1 MADWGGEWRW
11 GCTTRPKPRSVQNDR
26 PLSAACRKIGRM
38 TKEEPTTPKSP
49 GEVGATAPDSGDP
62 AMHPIASPYATGG
75 GGTALEH
82 RYGAVLL
89 SHLLAEGSA
98 PMLGDDVALRE
109 IHFQGAS
116 AGSPVDDFV
125 LTGDPPDGSRRRLS
139 LAVRRAPSFVASDEP
154 TVKLLADFL
163 MVVTADWD
171 EVSWGRWRLGLI
183 VADRARSVD
192 DVEALCQIAR
202 AVGDATAFGEEVG
215 TPGRT
220 TAAVRD
226 RLPHVT
232 ATIAKASESLGLT
245 GITTDELT
253 WRVLSNLQIAWIH
266 LEGTDESTRTDAVA
280 RLRDVTLDRALDTAD
295 GLFGRLVELAQ
306 RYGPTASRVTL
317 ALLRRDLA
325 GFPLARL
332 ASSRPQWEILERY
345 GERAQDRT
353 GFSLQHATTSLE
365 LPRSDLL
372 GQLSATIG
380 GGRANA
386 ALVVQGEPDVGK
398 SSLAFREAHR
408 LREEGAEVVILSLRD
423 LPTRIAE
430 FEAHLGSDLD
440 GVFASAATD
449 VGRLLVV
456 DGAEAV
462 LEGYDLALQ
471 DLATSA
477 LRQGFA
483 VVAVSRSDG
492 GNAVID
498 ALRNA
503 CGTAGVS
510 EPRTFEVPPLMEAEM
525 EEVGRAFPPVS
536 HLLTDPRTVRLLA
549 RPGLLSQLLRTG
561 SSDTVH
567 GPLSEADVFNATW
580 MTVVRQGEMAVV
592 GQATPDTRERALLAL
607 ARRALGVSGTAT
619 EPDPAALPSLRSD
632 GLLLPVRDAWA
643 GPPEFA
649 SDLVRDFSL
658 ARLLVLEGWAPL
670 DAAAAPRW
678 AIRAARLA
686 CQGRL
691 LRAGP
696 ERDRERQLL
705 TAEFAELSN
714 RHGTRWAEIP
724 AEALLTLGDARGA
737 LEEAWPAL
745 TGASREELTTLLRLA
760 GQRYTEAEIGDTVVL
775 APLVELAFCGEVDL
789 GQHDRHSRHGT
800 GELIRPLVL
809 AWLNGLTKAEAGPTV
824 LRQRVRDVI
833 VDHDPERYD
842 EFAVTALASLGP
854 DLDERVE
861 AFLLAMASDSAGH
874 LDAVVEEIGPILAMS
889 STRPE
894 LLIRLAEAYYIEAPP
909 RRQRGSPFDDWY
921 HFREGIRGHG
931 RGRGIGA
938 PLAAWYY
945 GPFFRLLNVL
955 PVEAMGL
962 INRMLD
968 RAAEVD
974 VSDRDRPFEPA
985 DANSLP
991 GIDLGFG
998 GIPTRRC
1005 VGSSRSWMW
1014 YRGSSTGPYPCVSA
1028 LLAVER
1034 FADHLI
1040 NNLQIPIRNA
1050 VEFLLRD
1057 CHNLAM
1063 PGLVAGLLI
1072 RHRAFELLDDW
1083 LVRPELWHLEF
1094 NRLASEGVLHV
1105 QGRDDETVVGRELRR
1120 YTFREAAAEMTV
1132 TAVARNDRDRLDAL
1146 GRIAESLVE
1155 NAREQ
1160 IGDSD
1165 GADAS
1170 LAMVEGWAAAL
1181 RPESYDAKATDDGN
1195 VLIEFATPA
1204 SVASRLQPGQ
1214 AEIERSG
1221 DAIRLLNTYARDE
1234 ARMGATE
1241 RIREDLAT
1249 GRRLAE
1255 TAEPGGSF
1263 LEGLDPVAAVAAT
1276 AIVASARGSAEVSA
1290 SDQEWATQILV
1301 DAALAPRVD
1310 QFSIAESFF
1319 GQGADRSAAAGLPSA
1334 GLSEA
1339 VATGGVER
1347 YRAALEA
1354 SGQSLFDEVR
1364 AALVV
1369 GSRPVWGTPCRS
1381 LGEACLHQILWHA
1394 IEGGLADVRLGDWN
1408 EEGRREPEP
1417 LAGPYDEALPTVDT
1431 DRIYLNRLTHPLIA
1445 AWDAS
1450 QSDACVAAEAGR
1462 LFPVLVETH
1471 RRVTDLWATKG
1482 YGHFGDRDR
1491 RRVAAVLVRAAA
1503 AGVPSH
1509 LEAHLS
1515 AFASNGAA
1523 LQELLSDMSWVF
1535 TYDAELRKMLPEVW
1549 PRVMDEVLSAWE
1561 SGRMPAGRDRWRDYS
1576 IGHLLPTPTIDAGDT
1591 TIDATLEAARTSWI
1605 APRDLDDRVERWLPF
1620 AEREPMA
1627 VDAVVELAKCG
1638 GVAWQTSRGLELVE
1652 RTIAG
1657 GYDEIASRTWHLT
1670 DWLKEIRHMGLETG
1684 AMARWRRVVDGLA
1697 GAGDPRAA
1705 RLQAAEE

>member
-1 MADWGGEWRW
+1 M
-11 GCTTRPKPRSVQNDR
+11 
-26 PLSAACRKIGRM
+26 
-38 TKEEPTTPKSP
+38 
-49 GEVGATAPDSGDP
+49 
-62 AMHPIASPYATGG
+62 
-75 GGTALEH
+75 EH

-89 SHLLAEGSA
+89 SHLLAEGPV
-98 PMLGDDVALRE
+98 PMLGDDVAVDE
-109 IHFQGAS
+109 VHFQAAS

-125 LTGDPPDGSRRRLS
+125 LTGVPPDGSRRRLS

-163 MVVTADWD
+163 KVVIADWD
-171 EVSWGRWRLGLI
+171 EVSSGRWRLGLV
-183 VADRARSVD
+183 VADRARSIE
-192 DVEALCQIAR
+192 DVEALCEIAR
-202 AVGDATAFGEEVG
+202 TVGDATAFGGEVG
-215 TPGRT
+215 TPRRT
-220 TAAVRD
+220 TASVRG
-226 RLPHVT
+226 RLSHVT

-245 GITTDELT
+245 GIAADELT
-253 WRVLSNLQIAWIH
+253 WQVLSHLWIARIH
-266 LEGTDESTRTDAVA
+266 LEGIDESTRTDAVA

-332 ASSRPQWEILERY
+332 LSSRPQWEILERY
-345 GERAQDRT
+345 GERAHDRT
-353 GFSLQHATTSLE
+353 GFSLQYATTSLE
-365 LPRSDLL
+365 LLRSDLL
-372 GQLSATIG
+372 GQLSAAIG

-386 ALVVQGEPDVGK
+386 TLVVQGEPDVGK
-398 SSLAFREAHR
+398 SSLVLREAHR
-408 LREEGAEVVILSLRD
+408 LREEGAEVVLLSLRD

-430 FEAHLGSDLD
+430 FEAHLGGDLD
-440 GVFASAATD
+440 AVFASAATD
-449 VGRLLVV
+449 VGHLLVV

-477 LRQGFA
+477 LRQGFSL
-483 VVAVSRSDG
+483 VAVSRADG
-492 GNAVID
+492 ANAVID
-498 ALRNA
+498 SLRSA
-503 CGTAGVS
+503 CGTAGIS
-510 EPRTFEVPPLMEAEM
+510 EPQTFEVPPLMGAEM
-525 EEVGRAFPPVS
+525 EEVGRAFPSVS
-536 HLLTDPRTVRLLA
+536 HLLPDPRTVRLLA
-549 RPGLLSQLLRTG
+549 RPGLMNQLLRTG

-580 MTVVRQGEMAVV
+580 MKVVRRGEMAVV
-592 GQATPDTRERALLAL
+592 GQATPDSRERALLAL
-607 ARRALGVSGTAT
+607 ARRSLGFSGPAT
-619 EPDPAALPSLRSD
+619 EPDPAALPTLRSD

-658 ARLLVLEGWAPL
+658 ARLLLLEGWAPL
-670 DAAAAPRW
+670 DATAAPRW

-705 TAEFAELSN
+705 TAEFSELSN

-724 AEALLTLGDARGA
+724 AEALLTLGDAKGA
-737 LEEAWPAL
+737 LEEAWSAL
-745 TGASREELTTLLRLA
+745 TGGSHDELTTLLRLA
-760 GQRYTEAEIGDTVVL
+760 GQRYAEAEIGDTVVL

-789 GQHDRHSRHGT
+789 GQHDRYSRNGT

-809 AWLNGLTKAEAGPTV
+809 AWLNGLTKAEAGPSA

-833 VDHDPERYD
+833 LEHNPEQYD

-861 AFLLAMASDSAGH
+861 AFLLAMASDGAGH
-874 LDAVVEEIGPILAMS
+874 LDAVVEKIGPILAMS
-889 STRPE
+889 ATRSE
-894 LLIRLAEAYYIEAPP
+894 LLIQLAEAYYIEAPP
-909 RRQRGSPFDDWY
+909 RRQRGGPFDDWY
-921 HFREGIRGHG
+921 HFTDGIRGHG

-955 PVEAMGL
+955 PVEAVGL

-974 VSDRDRPFEPA
+974 VSDRDRPFELA
-985 DANSLP
+985 DADSLP

-1005 VGSSRSWMW
+1005 VGSSRTWTW

-1040 NNLQIPIRNA
+1040 NNLQIPIPNA
-1050 VEFLLRD
+1050 VQFLLRD

-1146 GRIAESLVE
+1146 GRIAETLVA
-1155 NAREQ
+1155 NAREL

-1165 GADAS
+1165 DADAS

-1181 RPESYDAKATDDGN
+1181 RPERYDAKATEDGHL
-1195 VLIEFATPA
+1195 LIEFATPE
-1204 SVASRLQPGQ
+1204 SVASRLQPDQ
-1214 AEIERSG
+1214 VEIERSG

-1234 ARMGATE
+1234 ARAGATE
-1241 RIREDLAT
+1241 RLRDDLAV
-1249 GRRLAE
+1249 GRRLAA

-1290 SDQEWATQILV
+1290 SDQEWATQLLIDV
-1301 DAALAPRVD
+1301 ALAPRVD
-1310 QFSIAESFF
+1310 QFSIPESFF
-1319 GQGADRSAAAGLPSA
+1319 GQGADRSAAAALPSA
-1334 GLSEA
+1334 GLTEA
-1339 VATGGVER
+1339 VTSVGVER
-1347 YRAALEA
+1347 YTAALEA
-1354 SGQSLFDEVR
+1354 TGRSLFDEVR

-1369 GSRPVWGTPCRS
+1369 GARSVWESPCRS
-1381 LGEACLHQILWHA
+1381 LGEACLHEILWHA
-1394 IEGGLADVRLGDWN
+1394 IQAGLADAQLGDWN
-1408 EEGRREPEP
+1408 EEGRRQPEP
-1417 LAGPYDEALPTVDT
+1417 LAGPYDESLQTIGT
-1431 DRIYLNRLTHPLIA
+1431 DRLYLNRLTHPLIA
-1445 AWDAS
+1445 AWDAW
-1450 QSDACVAAEAGR
+1450 QSGACVANEAGR
-1462 LFPVLVETH
+1462 LLPILVETH
-1471 RRVTDLWATKG
+1471 RRVADLWATKG

-1491 RRVAAVLVRAAA
+1491 RRVAGVLVKAAA
-1503 AGVPSH
+1503 AGDPSH
-1509 LEAHLS
+1509 LSAHLS
-1515 AFASNGAA
+1515 AFAANGAA
-1523 LQELLSDMSWVF
+1523 LQELLGDMSWVF
-1535 TYDAELRKMLPEVW
+1535 TYDSELRKALPVVW
-1549 PRVMDEVLSAWE
+1549 PGVMDEVLSAWE
-1561 SGRMPAGRDRWRDYS
+1561 AGRKPAGRDHWRDYA
-1576 IGHLLPTPTIDAGDT
+1576 IGHLLPTPTIDTGDT
-1591 TIDATLEAARTSWI
+1591 NIDATLEAARTSWI
-1605 APRDLDDRVERWLPF
+1605 APGDLDDRVERWLPF

-1652 RTIAG
+1652 RIIAG
-1657 GYDEIASRTWHLT
+1657 GYNEIASRTWHLT
-1670 DWLKEIRHMGLETG
+1670 DWLKEIRHMGLDSA
-1684 AMARWRRVVDGLA
+1684 AMVRWRRIVDGLA
-1697 GAGDPRAA
+1697 GAGDSRAA

>member
-1 MADWGGEWRW
+1 MTDGLGARSGG
-11 GCTTRPKPRSVQNDR
+11 
-26 PLSAACRKIGRM
+26 SA
-38 TKEEPTTPKSP
+38 S
-49 GEVGATAPDSGDP
+49 
-62 AMHPIASPYATGG
+62 SPYSTGG

-89 SHLLAEGSA
+89 SHLLTEDPV
-98 PMLGDDVALRE
+98 PMLGDDVVLRE
-109 IHFQGAS
+109 VHFQAAS
-116 AGSPVDDFV
+116 AGSPVDDFM
-125 LTGDPPDGSRRRLS
+125 LTGSADDESRRRLS
-139 LAVRRAPSFVASDEP
+139 VAVRRVPSFIASDEP

-163 MVVTADWD
+163 KVVTGEWN
-171 EVSWGRWRLGLI
+171 EVSTGQWRLGLV
-183 VADRARSVD
+183 VADRARSVEE
-192 DVEALCQIAR
+192 VEGLCEIAQ
-202 AVGDATAFGEEVG
+202 AVGDASAFSREVAIA
-215 TPGRT
+215 GRT

-232 ATIAKASESLGLT
+232 AAVSMASESLGLT
-245 GITTDELT
+245 GTPTNELT
-253 WRVLSNLQIAWIH
+253 WRVLAHLQIARVH
-266 LEGTDESTRTDAVA
+266 LEGADQSSRTHAVA
-280 RLRDVTLDRALDTAD
+280 RLRPATLDGDVGAAD
-295 GLFGRLVELAQ
+295 SLFGRLVELAQ
-306 RYGPTASRVTL
+306 RYGPTGSRATL

-325 GFPLARL
+325 GFRLARVG
-332 ASSRPQWEILERY
+332 SSRRQWEILERF
-345 GERAQDRT
+345 GERAHDRT

-365 LPRSDLL
+365 LPRSGLL
-372 GQLSATIG
+372 DELSARIG
-380 GGRANA
+380 GGRTNA

-398 SSLAFREAHR
+398 SSLVLREAHR
-408 LREEGAEVVILSLRD
+408 LREAGVEVVTLSLRD

-430 FEAHLGSDLD
+430 FEAQLAGDLEAL
-440 GVFASAATD
+440 FASSATE
-449 VGRLLVV
+449 VGHLLVV

-462 LEGYDLALQ
+462 LEGHDLALQ

-477 LRQGFA
+477 LRQGFT

-492 GNAVID
+492 ANAVIESL
-498 ALRNA
+498 ANA
-503 CGTAGVS
+503 CRTAGLS
-510 EPRTFEVPPLMEAEM
+510 EPQSFEVPPLTDAEM
-525 EEVGRAFPPVS
+525 EEVGRAFPSVA
-536 HLLTDPRTVRLLA
+536 HLLTEPRTARLLA
-549 RPGLLSQLLRTG
+549 RPGLMSQLLRTG
-561 SSDTVH
+561 SSDAVL

-580 MTVVRQGEMAVV
+580 MTVVRRGEMAVV
-592 GQATPDTRERALLAL
+592 GQATPDARESTLLAL
-607 ARRALGVSGTAT
+607 ARRALGVAGRAT
-619 EPDPAALPSLRSD
+619 QPDPAALPSLRSD

-696 ERDRERQLL
+696 DRDRERERRLL
-705 TAEFAELSN
+705 TSELAELSD
-714 RHGTRWAEIP
+714 RHGARWAEIP
-724 AEALLTLGDARGA
+724 AEALLTLGDARDA
-737 LEEAWPAL
+737 LEEAWPSL
-745 TGASREELTTLLRLA
+745 TGASRDELTTLLRLA

-789 GQHDRHSRHGT
+789 GQHDRYSRHGT
-800 GELIRPLVL
+800 GELIRSLVL
-809 AWLNGLTKAEAGPTV
+809 AWLNGLTKAEAGPTN

-833 VDHDPERYD
+833 LEHDPERFD

-861 AFLLAMASDSAGH
+861 AFLLAMASDGAGH

-909 RRQRGSPFDDWY
+909 KRHRGSPFDDWY
-921 HFREGIRGHG
+921 RFREGIRSHG

-945 GPFFRLLNVL
+945 GPFFRLLNVQ
-955 PVEAMGL
+955 PVEATGL

-968 RAAEVD
+968 RAAQVD
-974 VSDRDRPFEPA
+974 VSDRDRPLEPA

-1005 VGSSRSWMW
+1005 VGSPRTWMW

-1034 FADHLI
+1034 FVDHLI

-1146 GRIAESLVE
+1146 DRIAETLVA

-1181 RPESYDAKATDDGN
+1181 RPESYDAKATDDGH
-1195 VLIEFATPA
+1195 VLIEFATPE

-1214 AEIERSG
+1214 VEIERSG

-1234 ARMGATE
+1234 ARTGTTE

-1255 TAEPGGSF
+1255 TAEPRGSF

-1290 SDQEWATQILV
+1290 SEQEWATQILV

-1310 QFSIAESFF
+1310 QFSIPESFF

-1334 GLSEA
+1334 GLTEA
-1339 VATGGVER
+1339 VAAGGVER

-1369 GSRPVWGTPCRS
+1369 GARPVWGTPCRS
-1381 LGEACLHQILWHA
+1381 LGEVCLHEILWRA
-1394 IEGGLADVRLGDWN
+1394 IEGGLADARLGDWN

-1417 LAGPYDEALPTVDT
+1417 LAGPYDEALPTVGT

-1450 QSDACVAAEAGR
+1450 QSGACVAAEAGR
-1462 LFPVLVETH
+1462 LFPALVETH
-1471 RRVTDLWATKG
+1471 RRVADMWATKG

-1503 AGVPSH
+1503 AGDPGH
-1509 LEAHLS
+1509 LAAHLN
-1515 AFASNGAA
+1515 AFAANGAA

-1535 TYDAELRKMLPEVW
+1535 TYGAELRKTLPAVW
-1549 PRVMDEVLSAWE
+1549 PGVMDEVLSAWE
-1561 SGRMPAGRDRWRDYS
+1561 SGRTPAGRDHWRDYS
-1576 IGHLLPTPTIDAGDT
+1576 IRHLLPTPTIDTGDT
-1591 TIDATLEAARTSWI
+1591 NIDATLEAARATWI
-1605 APRDLDDRVERWLPF
+1605 APDELEGSIERWLPF
-1620 AEREPMA
+1620 AVREPMA

-1638 GVAWQTSRGLELVE
+1638 GVAWQASRGLELVE
-1652 RTIAG
+1652 RTIAD
-1657 GYDEIASRTWHLT
+1657 GYGEVAGRTWHLT
-1670 DWLKEIRHMGLETG
+1670 DWLKEVRHLALDAAEMG
-1684 AMARWRRVVDGLA
+1684 RWRRIVDGLA
-1697 GAGDPRAA
+1697 GAGDRRAA